1 MSKQEPSFVD
11 EIIEGL
17 TPVEAAPEAPPP
29 VAAATPEPAATPAPS
44 PAPQAPAP
52 AELPK
57 AQEIIPFA
65 TALEFRDRAKA
76 AERELADLKARTA
89 VAPAVPAI
97 QTDPDGFAQY
107 LAEQNQRIAT
117 STRFEVSEVMA
128 REKHGEDTVTQAMDW
143 AMKKAESSPA
153 FALEYI
159 KQKHPI
165 DWAVRQQKR
174 DTTFNEIGDD
184 VDSYIAKNAERLG
197 FVKAAPSQAPAGG
210 APQPAAA
217 TPAPQPAPTRSL
229 ASAPAAGG
237 GQTSVP
243 SNPVAAVEALFG

>member
-1 MSKQEPSFVD
+1 MSKPEPSFVD

-17 TPVEAAPEAPPP
+17 TPVEATPEATPP
-29 VAAATPEPAATPAPS
+29 VAATPAEPTPTPAPI

-57 AQEIIPFA
+57 AQEVIPFA
-65 TALEFRDRAKA
+65 TALDWRDKLKA
-76 AERELADLKARTA
+76 TQRELEELKAKSA
-89 VAPAVPAI
+89 AAPAVPTL
-97 QTDPDGFAQY
+97 QTDPEGFAQY

-197 FVKAAPSQAPAGG
+197 FVKAAPSQAPVGG
-210 APQPAAA
+210 TPQPAALA
-217 TPAPQPAPTRSL
+217 PAQPAPTRSL